1 LVSLVNHQT
10 GVRGYL
16 LTNDISLL
24 GPYNASLPRIKL
36 HLKSYTDFIKDDPNQ
51 QNRVDSL
58 KTLFEKRN
66 AFSVQIIIEN
76 RANRLTNAQNRQ
88 SPKWR
93 KYYL

>member
-1 LVSLVNHQT
+1 VNHQT
-10 GVRGYL
+10 GVRGY

-36 HLKSYTDFIKDDPNQ
+36 HLKSYTDYKDDPNQ

-58 KTLFEKRN
+58 KHYLRN
-66 AFSVQIIIEN
+66 KSFSVQIIIEN

-88 SPKWR
+88 SKNGEILLI
-93 KYYL
+93 K